1 MKKTNP
7 SKIKSKKLASFY
19 KTNPDFDIHTFNFID
34 ERNLSSLK
42 LSKGKEKEIVAELK
56 AYQRLL
62 RLHPDHE
69 VVEALLENK
78 LDSARKITSYSPSHF
93 AKKYGAK
100 LPGGTKT
107 ARKIYQQAN
116 DVKTK
121 VMLLWTNISQLRKS
135 PYYQSLAASPAP
147 QYPVQDF
154 ENLSSYQEI
163 FGSLNYCSCPECKS
177 ILGAAA
183 YLTDLLRIIDKAITK
198 PNPDIPAGLSFNDR
212 RPDISRIKLTC
223 ANTNNLVPYLQIVN
237 EILEITLMK
246 ALEVDDIY
254 FDLVSR
260 YYPFNLPFNLP
271 LEQIRTYLG
280 QNDTSLSDI
289 FTSMDTGSSGLAI
302 AREYLDMSVEELN
315 DYMKPDA
322 GQLPA
327 VLSANYGVT
336 ITATDLAHLNEV
348 DTFISQVGISLE
360 NLKLLLLENLNTEE
374 IFNVGGTYNT
384 TDMKGTTIVFRQS
397 GNNIEGICTYAAGT
411 LVIDGSIIDKTV
423 QGEWTQTESS
433 TITKGYCQLVF
444 ADNALSFTGN
454 WNTALGAPWETATWN
469 GTRDTMISPA
479 ASGIIPHNFFINLPI
494 TDATTYLFI
503 RQNKVD
509 PNNVFD
515 EIANLDINTLD
526 TLNRFIRLAQ
536 KLEWDYASLDWMLLT
551 LSSVTNTSREI
562 SDKIIIELAKV
573 MKLFAEYSLPLDLLA
588 CLWYD
593 INTTGIGDEQFSA
606 ALFDKVFNGPEQVG
620 FTDIIPYHPKYD
632 ANYQQF
638 VNPLYQSDVVDW
650 YLNDTDSSKSAPGNI
665 IVSGILTST
674 DSLRQ
679 VALATFGKVT
689 SIKLTVANLSVLYR
703 HAMLVK
709 ALNIQTSEYIQL
721 LKQLGLTQA
730 GHPDLIA
737 LSLTPD
743 NAIQI
748 VENLKWMRR
757 TGLNAFTVN
766 YLCNAQT
773 SQYVNTG
780 YEVVNVPDFIN
791 SLHSSLQRN
800 LLLESTFTG
809 NGISPE
815 QSKAVFDWMKATPQN
830 YVDSAGF
837 VSNTNIL
844 TVQDLPDTMTVFSQ
858 DDFTLTFQNKTNIV
872 QTTDTYRNNQTN
884 VFTSE
889 ISSFFQVKSDF
900 MSSIIDQ
907 VKTLFNAPNYLEYFY
922 LKDLITTPANS
933 VLKDGSTTE
942 LDPAKVRT
950 VFSKNSLP
958 LPETIS
964 IVTKGTGAWT
974 IDDKD
979 SIVLYYGYQVPGQDN
994 IYFYSDPT
1002 IETTDDLLFVFNF
1015 IQGLSRFIILYKSLG
1030 FNIVQIEG
1038 VIQTPSAY
1046 NLTYTFDSSTFL
1058 VTFSPD
1064 NIIALNTFINLESD
1078 FGDKNN
1084 ALVGYLYT
1092 VKATTLD
1099 ACAELCAITGWH
1111 EDQCRYLC
1119 DYFFGKDVNCKT
1131 VLEIARLNDAF
1142 SITAQLGID
1151 VYFLKQLNDIA
1162 AWQET
1167 NATNWATYNSLS
1179 STLLQN
1185 VKAVTPSDAWPT
1197 VFKSM
1202 NGKLEEAK
1210 RTAMLALTVWE
1221 VGKTYPDITTADNL
1235 YEYLLIDVKR
1245 GGCQDISYI
1254 KQALNS
1260 AQLYLQRCRLNLERN
1275 VVIDKADLPD
1285 VYWEWIMNY
1294 RVWEANREV
1303 FLYPENYL
1311 DPSLR
1316 VSKTD
1321 LFKELENNL
1330 SQGNITAATV
1340 EAAYTQYLDSFQELA
1355 TLQYVSGYHCYTDG
1369 PMNPES
1375 EILYLFA
1382 RTQSVPYQYYY
1393 ITRQP
1398 GDVWSQ
1404 WNKINITI
1412 NSDHITATYAFNKL
1426 FIFWV
1431 ELVQTNETGSDNAKI
1446 VVTKASIKSSFYDY
1460 SGNWKQPQ
1468 TIIENQ
1474 VIDVSPYPSFNSPFS
1489 STTFNFDKP
1498 YYNRVIAFPSDDKNF
1513 FDPLADPQKQQKIY
1527 LYYGPLTN
1535 VLAYNPNV
1543 TPAPN
1548 PQAPP
1553 MTYAFEK
1560 QIGIDDAVIRQGKT
1574 NGTAGYY
1581 PLTPF
1586 IVLDALLESSFLIN
1600 NNEYVF
1606 LQDDA
1611 LSGNSAP
1618 GFAATSVEKK
1628 LVLQPSANTLRTN
1641 YIEGMGLDAVSFL
1654 EPYAVDNTSF
1664 ITLDITAAQSANIF
1678 TSLST
1683 PPNDVIDANG
1693 MVKASALNI
1702 DVLMYAQLL
1711 SLDVSQAR
1719 EVRDTLFSH
1728 YYGTQSLLENIA
1740 TFNSQIIPIDNNPGM
1755 FIFYNDGDGYLF
1767 KNDKY
1772 GDINDLARIGN
1783 LLDGVNKYSFITL
1796 DIDQTLSL
1804 NIYNALS
1811 AAPNLIIGANGQVD
1825 IAKALGIQ
1833 PAMLATLC
1841 SISIE
1846 QAYEVKN
1853 TLLSSSLT
1861 GICYESGTYVYLE
1874 PDSFQTKDIDRA
1886 TSERVY
1892 TIFRTPPNDIISED
1906 GIVDTVIAE
1915 ELSVEMIAAAT
1926 GLTVAQATEIKAI
1939 LITPDENTPASKFVA
1954 NDNIY
1959 SLNFTIDRISTG
1971 AIRKLSQIL
1980 FTEGIDKMLSLES
1993 QQAPKNVVSYFDQMG
2008 PTDAVTPPKIQYDEQ
2023 VSFVGPYGEYYW
2035 ELFFHGPM
2043 LVAKV
2048 LNNNLQF
2055 KDAEDWYQYVFNPTL
2070 SLVKME
2076 PDSFVV
2082 NNISPTQSAQIF
2094 QILTTPPN
2102 DLIDSNGLVK
2112 KAALTVSIQMLAATL
2127 YISEIQAAE
2136 VKNILVNNYLI
2147 TPLYTYWQFQPF
2159 REHTLQTLTEQLT
2172 DPAQIY
2178 AYDRHPFDPHAIARL
2193 RIGAYEKATVM
2204 QYIQN
2209 LIDWGDSEYRLY
2221 TWESIT
2227 AAMMLYIYAYDLLG
2241 PRPVDMGEQPP
2252 EFPVNFNEILEKYG
2266 DTAGGIPQFL
2276 IDMENAISS
2285 SLPPVIPPVGKDVP
2299 YNDIEAY
2306 FCIPENEMF
2315 ATYWDTIDNRLYNIR
2330 HCLNI
2335 NGVAQPLPLFDPPL
2349 NPMDLVKAAA
2359 SGNNILNLSAMV
2371 QPNVPAYRFG
2381 SMIQL
2386 AKELTGTVIQLGGE
2400 LLSALEKKD
2409 SEALQQLQTV
2419 NELNLLN
2426 LNVLIKQQ
2434 QIVDAQAQLASLQQS
2449 LEGAQYK
2456 QQYFTDLLDAGWN
2469 SYEISDVAIRSSATI
2484 PQTIAAGINGVSIAA
2499 YLAPNIFGLA
2509 DGGMEF
2515 GNAVMAGAGISSIAA
2530 EILNQS
2536 AGLVA
2541 TAGSYQRREEDW
2553 EFQKESA
2560 GYEVAQITQAIIS
2573 SQARIQIAQQDLI
2586 VNQKSID
2593 QTQTVDTFLKSKFTN
2608 EDLYQWMSS
2617 RLSSLY
2623 FQTYNLALNTALQ
2636 AQAAFQFEED
2646 TNNQLITF
2654 NYWDS
2659 LYKGLLAGES
2669 LMLSLQQMETSYNNL
2684 NTRTFEIEK
2693 TISVQ
2698 QNFPEEFLR
2707 FKWGNNGG
2715 TQGLLD
2721 FVLSEKLFD
2730 FDFPGQYCRKIKS
2743 ISISIPAVIGPYQNL
2758 NATLTQN
2765 YNWLILAPDVNAV
2778 KYVVSKTTA
2787 GTGLT
2792 TEEPPS
2798 NILRQNWV
2806 PGQQI
2811 ALSKGIDDAGLFVL
2825 NFDDERYLPFECTG
2839 AISSWTLNLP
2849 PDTNRIN
2856 YNSISDI
2863 IINIKYTAK
2872 FGGNNF
2878 TTDVK
2883 NVYKNIQYPSN
2894 SFIKA
2899 KTFDLEKAFFN
2910 SWTNLFATP
2919 VSGIQ
2924 AITFPITDNYWL
2936 PNMSTVKVE
2945 KLALQLELADGTAV
2959 SGNTFVQIKTSQGS
2973 KLFNISANYGEISG
2987 DDLQGIGFGK
2997 GSVNCTIQ
3005 FVDADLPDGISMG
3018 TGVDKALD
3026 PARLI
3031 DMAIVIY
3038 YTEPPFS

>member
-7 SKIKSKKLASFY
+7 TKIKSKKLASFY
-19 KTNPDFDIHTFNFID
+19 KTNPEFDIHTFNFID
-34 ERNLSSLK
+34 ERNLSTLK
-42 LSKGKEKEIVAELK
+42 FSKGKEKEVVEVLK

-62 RLHPDHE
+62 RLHPDHD
-69 VVEALLENK
+69 VVEALLENE

-93 AKKYGAK
+93 TKKFASK
-100 LPGGTKT
+100 LPGGSKT
-107 ARKIYQQAN
+107 ARQIYQQAN

-135 PYYQSLAASPAP
+135 PYYQSLASSPAP

-163 FGSLNYCSCPECKS
+163 FGSLDYCSCPECKS
-177 ILGAAA
+177 IMGAAA

-212 RPDISRIKLTC
+212 RPDISQIKLTC

-237 EILEITLMK
+237 EILEITLMN
-246 ALEVDDIY
+246 ALNVEDIY

-271 LEQIRTYLG
+271 LEEIRIYLA
-280 QNDTSLSDI
+280 QNNTSLSDI
-289 FTSMDTGSSGLAI
+289 FSSMDTGSSGLAI
-302 AREYLDMSVEELN
+302 AREYLNMSVEELN
-315 DYMKPDA
+315 NYMKPA
-322 GQLPA
+322 TGQLPA

-336 ITATDLAHLNEV
+336 ITSSNLAHLNEV

-360 NLKLLLLENLNTEE
+360 NFKLLLLENLNTEE

-384 TDMKGTTIVFRQS
+384 TGMKGSTIVFEQS
-397 GNNIEGICTYAAGT
+397 GSNIEAICTYASGT
-411 LVIDGSIIDKTV
+411 VVINGSIIDKTV
-423 QGEWTQTESS
+423 QGEWIQTEN
-433 TITKGYCQLVF
+433 TTVTKGYCQFVF
-444 ADNALSFTGN
+444 TDNAMSFTGN
-454 WNTALGAPWETATWN
+454 WNTSLGAPWQTATWN
-469 GTRDTMISPA
+469 GTRDTTKSPA
-479 ASGIIPHNFFINLPI
+479 ASGIIPHNFFINQPFA
-494 TDATTYLFI
+494 DKTTYLFI
-503 RQNKVD
+503 RENKVD

-526 TLNRFIRLAQ
+526 TLNRFIRLSQ
-536 KLEWDYASLDWMLLT
+536 KLEWDYASLDWMLMT
-551 LSSVTNTSREI
+551 LSYVTSTSREI
-562 SDKIIIELAKV
+562 SDKVIIELAKV
-573 MKLFAEYSLPLDLLA
+573 MKLYTEYSIPLDLLA
-588 CLWYD
+588 SLWYD
-593 INTTGIGDEQFSA
+593 INTTGIGNQQFSQ
-606 ALFDKVFNGPEQVG
+606 ALFDKVFNGPEQIG
-620 FTDIIPYHPKYD
+620 FTDIIPYHPKYED
-632 ANYQQF
+632 NYKQF
-638 VNPLYQSDVVDW
+638 VNPLYQSDVLDW
-650 YLNDTDSSKSAPGNI
+650 YLNDTDNTKSAPGNI
-665 IVSGILTST
+665 VISGILTST

-679 VALATFGKVT
+679 IAQATFGKVT
-689 SIKLTVANLSVLYR
+689 SIKLSVANLSVLYR

-709 ALNIQTSEYIQL
+709 TLNIQTSEYIQL
-721 LKQLGLTQA
+721 LKQLGLTQS
-730 GHPDLIA
+730 GHPELIA
-737 LSLTPD
+737 LSLVPD
-743 NAIQI
+743 NVIQI

-766 YLCNAQT
+766 YLCNAQP

-791 SLHSSLQRN
+791 SLNSSLQRN
-800 LLLESTFTG
+800 LLLESSFTG

-815 QSKAVFDWMKATPQN
+815 QSKAVFDWMKANPQN

-844 TVQDLPDTMTVFSQ
+844 TIQNLPNSLTVLSSN
-858 DDFTLTFQNKTNIV
+858 DFTLTFQNKTNIV
-872 QTTDTYRNNQTN
+872 QTTNTYRSNQTN

-922 LKDLITTPANS
+922 LKDLFSTPANS
-933 VLKDGSTTE
+933 VLKDGSTTD
-942 LDPAKVRT
+942 LDPTKVRA

-958 LPETIS
+958 LPETIN
-964 IVTKGTGAWT
+964 IVTTGTGSWT
-974 IDDKD
+974 IDDKAK
-979 SIVLYYGYQVPGQDN
+979 IVLYYGYQLPGQDN

-1002 IETTDDLLFVFNF
+1002 IETTNDLLFIFNF

-1038 VIQTPSAY
+1038 IIQTPTAY
-1046 NLTYTFDSSTFL
+1046 NLTYNFNSSTFL
-1058 VTFSPD
+1058 LTFSPN
-1064 NIIALNTFINLESD
+1064 NIIALNTFINQESD

-1092 VKATTLD
+1092 VKSTTLD
-1099 ACAELCAITGWH
+1099 ACAELSAITGWH
-1111 EDQCRYLC
+1111 QDQCRYLC
-1119 DYFFGKDVNCKT
+1119 DYFFGTGVNCKT
-1131 VLEIARLNDAF
+1131 VLEIQRLNVAF
-1142 SITAQLGID
+1142 TITAELGID

-1162 AWQET
+1162 SWQQT

-1185 VKAVTPSDAWPT
+1185 VKAATPSDAWPT

-1202 NGKLEEAK
+1202 NGQLEEAK
-1210 RTAMLALTVWE
+1210 RTAMLDLTVWE
-1221 VGKTYPDITTADNL
+1221 VGKTYPDITTANNL

-1285 VYWEWIMNY
+1285 IYWEWIMNY
-1294 RVWEANREV
+1294 RVWEANRQV

-1316 VSKTD
+1316 ASKTD
-1321 LFKELENNL
+1321 LFKQLENNL
-1330 SQGNITAATV
+1330 SQGNITKSTV

-1369 PMNPES
+1369 PINPES

-1431 ELVQTNETGSDNAKI
+1431 EQVQTNETGADNVKI
-1446 VVTKASIKSSFYDY
+1446 LVTKATIKSSFYDY

-1468 TIIENQ
+1468 TVVDNQ
-1474 VIDVSPYPSFNSPFS
+1474 VIDISPYPSFSSPFNA
-1489 STTFNFDKP
+1489 TTFNFDKP

-1513 FDPLADPQKQQKIY
+1513 YDPEADPQKQQKIY

-1535 VLAYNPNV
+1535 VLTYNPSSV
-1543 TPAPN
+1543 PAPN

-1560 QIGIDDAVIRQGKT
+1560 QISIDDAVIRQGKT

-1586 IVLDALLESSFLIN
+1586 IVLDTLLESSFLVN

-1628 LVLQPSANTLRTN
+1628 LVLQPSYNTLRTN
-1641 YIEGMGLDAVSFL
+1641 YIEGMGLEAVSFL
-1654 EPYAVDNTSF
+1654 EPYPVDNTSF
-1664 ITLDITAAQSANIF
+1664 IAPDITAEQSATIF
-1678 TSLST
+1678 KILTT
-1683 PPNDVIDANG
+1683 PPNDVIDGSG
-1693 MVKASALNI
+1693 MVKSIALNI
-1702 DVLMYAQLL
+1702 DVTMYAQLL
-1711 SLDVSQAR
+1711 SLETEQAR
-1719 EVRDTLFSH
+1719 EVRDTLFTH

-1740 TFNSQIIPIDNNPGM
+1740 TYNSQIIPIDNNPGM

-1772 GDINDLARIGN
+1772 GDISDLARIGN
-1783 LLDGVNKYSFITL
+1783 LLDGVNKYSFMTL
-1796 DIDQTLSL
+1796 DIDQTTSF
-1804 NIYNALS
+1804 NIFNALS
-1811 AAPNLIIGANGQVD
+1811 KPPNVIIGANGQVD
-1825 IAKALGIQ
+1825 LAKALAIQ

-1861 GICYESGTYVYLE
+1861 GICYESGTYVFVE
-1874 PDSFQTKDIDRA
+1874 PNSFQTKDIDKA
-1886 TSERVY
+1886 TSQRVY
-1892 TIFRTPPNDIISED
+1892 TVFRTPPNEIISED
-1906 GIVDTVIAE
+1906 GIVDSIIAD
-1915 ELSVEMIAAAT
+1915 ELSIEMIAAAT
-1926 GLTVAQATEIKAI
+1926 GLSEAQATEIKAV
-1939 LITPDENTPASKFVA
+1939 LTTPDQDTPPSKFKP

-1959 SLNFTIDRISTG
+1959 SLNFTVDRISTG
-1971 AIRKLSQIL
+1971 AIRKLSRIL
-1980 FTEGIDKMLSLES
+1980 FTEGIDQMLSLES
-1993 QQAPKNVVSYFDQMG
+1993 QQAPKNVVSYFDQMA
-2008 PTDAVTPPKIQYDEQ
+2008 PTDAVTPPKIEYDEQ

-2055 KDAEDWYQYVFNPTL
+2055 EDAEDWYQYVFNPTL
-2070 SLVKME
+2070 SVVKMG

-2082 NNISPTQSAQIF
+2082 NNISPIQSAQIF
-2094 QILTTPPN
+2094 TTLTTPPN
-2102 DLIDSNGLVK
+2102 DLIDKDGMVK
-2112 KAALTVSIQMLAATL
+2112 KAALNVSIQMLAATL

-2159 REHTLQTLTEQLT
+2159 REHTLQSLTDQLT
-2172 DPAQIY
+2172 DAAQIY
-2178 AYDRHPFDPHAIARL
+2178 TYDRHPFDPHAIARL

-2252 EFPVNFNEILEKYG
+2252 QFPVNFNEILEKYG
-2266 DTAGGIPQFL
+2266 DTVGGIPQFL

-2285 SLPPVIPPVGKDVP
+2285 SLPPVIPPIGKDVP

-2315 ATYWDTIDNRLYNIR
+2315 ATYWDTIENRLYNIR

-2335 NGVAQPLPLFDPPL
+2335 NGVPQPLPLFEPPI

-2359 SGNNILNLSAMV
+2359 SGNNILNLSSMV
-2371 QPNVPAYRFG
+2371 QPNVPAYRFS

-2386 AKELTGTVIQLGGE
+2386 AKELTGTVTQLGGE
-2400 LLSALEKKD
+2400 LLTALEKKD

-2426 LNVLIKQQ
+2426 LNVIIKQQ
-2434 QIVDAQAQLASLQQS
+2434 QIVDAQAQLAALQQS
-2449 LEGAQYK
+2449 LESAQYK

-2469 SYEISDVAIRSSATI
+2469 SYEIADVALRSSATV
-2484 PQTIAAGINGVSIAA
+2484 PQTIALGINGVAIAG
-2499 YLAPNIFGLA
+2499 YLAPNIFGFA

-2515 GNAVMAGAGISSIAA
+2515 GEAITCGASISSITA

-2541 TAGSYQRREEDW
+2541 TAGTYQRRDEDW
-2553 EFQKESA
+2553 KFQKESA
-2560 GYEVAQITQAIIS
+2560 DYEVAQINQEITS
-2573 SQARIQIAQQDLI
+2573 SQARIQIAQQDLL
-2586 VNQKSID
+2586 VNQQSIT
-2593 QTQTVDTFLKSKFTN
+2593 QTQTVDSFLKSKFTN
-2608 EDLYQWMSS
+2608 EDLYTWMSS

-2646 TNNQLITF
+2646 TNTQFITF
-2654 NYWDS
+2654 DYWDS

-2669 LMLSLQQMETSYNNL
+2669 LMLSLQQMETSYNNI

-2715 TQGLLD
+2715 TQGVLD

-2765 YNWLILAPDVNAV
+2765 YNWLILVPDTNAV
-2778 KYVVSKTTA
+2778 KYVISKTTA

-2839 AISSWTLNLP
+2839 AISSWTLSLP

-2863 IINIKYTAK
+2863 IINVKYTSK

-2878 TTDVK
+2878 TSDVK
-2883 NVYKNIQYPSN
+2883 NIYKNIQYPSN
-2894 SFIKA
+2894 SYIKA

-2910 SWTNLFATP
+2910 SWTNLFGTP
-2919 VSGIQ
+2919 VSGMQ
-2924 AITFPITDNYWL
+2924 SITFPITDNFWL
-2936 PNMSTVKVE
+2936 PNMANVKVE
-2945 KLALQLELADGTAV
+2945 KLGIQLELADGTAL
-2959 SGNTFVQIKTSQGS
+2959 SGSTFVQIKASQGS

-2987 DDLQGIGFGK
+2987 DDLQSIGFGK
-2997 GSVNCTIQ
+2997 DSVNCTIQ
-3005 FVDADLPDGISMG
+3005 FVDANLPDAISKG
-3018 TGVDKALD
+3018 TGQNKALD
-3026 PARLI
+3026 PTKLT